1 MALRSDNSILWLV
14 LGMAIPQ
21 FSQLVTNSYAIGLSL
36 GFVAARRIV
45 RDLYE
50 VRELT
55 EIKRPDNDE
64 SVISK
69 GTEDGMQARL

>member
-1 MALRSDNSILWLV
+1 M
-14 LGMAIPQ
+14 P
-21 FSQLVTNSYAIGLSL
+21 IGLSL

-45 RDLYE
+45 RDLYQ

-64 SVISK
+64 NVITK
-69 GTEDGMQARL
+69 GTEDGMQSMQWKLKTACSFIP